1 MLNQPVRL
9 MVEAEQRASDVRTA
23 REPLVRARRTSA
35 GWRSEPRR
43 FLVVLGL
50 LRMRTRD
57 IDPWHASVQPYAYL
71 TR

>member
-1 MLNQPVRL
+1 MLNLPVRL
-9 MVEAEQRASDVRTA
+9 MVEAEQLASDTRTA
-23 REPLVRARRTSA
+23 REPMVRARRSNV
-35 GWRSEPRR
+35 GWPRR
-43 FLVVLGL
+43 FLVALGV